1 MEHTMVKFLL
11 INRLVNIVSSELKIP
26 LKDARNKVY
35 FSGVTRLI
43 EDDATELYSDSAL
56 NIYYQYKDR
65 ILNTNI
71 WVLQSIFIK

>member
-26 LKDARNKVY
+26 LKEARNKVY

-43 EDDATELYSDSAL
+43 EDDDTELYSDSAL

-71 WVLQSIFIK
+71 